1 MVTAFQCNRFPSKS
15 EVFSF
20 TYLKISLW
28 GGVHNFARLPRLYRG
43 VKDPLS
49 LPRPASYTQPTSQ
62 RAGCRARRTIR
73 SYEHFGGANPFVQTN
88 CIRKPSPVHAAKAGL
103 CWLEL
108 GVGSFLDPPHPS
120 TSPSPQKPLPHPCF
134 PGKAHERPRFPQSTS
149 ANHQPNVSPLW
160 GPEEPAEVL
169 PHWWHA
175 LPSWPAQGS
184 LDHRQ
189 SGVGAGGT

>member
-28 GGVHNFARLPRLYRG
+28 GGVHNSARLPRLYRG

-88 CIRKPSPVHAAKAGL
+88 CVSGSPAQCMTRRWGCAGWNWGWAVSWIRL
-103 CWLEL
+103 TL
-108 GVGSFLDPPHPS
+108 PPAPPPR
-120 TSPSPQKPLPHPCF
+120 SPSLIPASQEKP
-134 PGKAHERPRFPQSTS
+134 TS
-149 ANHQPNVSPLW
+149 
-160 GPEEPAEVL
+160 VL
-169 PHWWHA
+169 GFHRA
-175 LPSWPAQGS
+175 RLQIIS
-184 LDHRQ
+184 L
-189 SGVGAGGT
+189 T